1 MSEIRE
7 SEGPVESE
15 SSVDQE
21 VVPMT
26 PLMHADSK
34 DDLFEDASDE
44 LALSAS
50 KETKAAVFEEEN
62 DGERENVINNGVED
76 YRVLV
81 DELERFR
88 GLLDKTSNERD
99 SFEKQCKEE
108 RETFSRELVKLR
120 HQLMVL
126 TDKEL
131 LQGQIDGGLVDR
143 LGEQEIGDSMV
154 DAGLDDLMSEC
165 SQFLRSALEER
176 LRSESAFRELNAVLH
191 SKDQE
196 IEDLN
201 AKVSELSVSRDVAA
215 SYLNSVASESAD
227 AQLEKEQY
235 VEGVADRML
244 GYLAMVVVSQE
255 ELLDS
260 SICGKISHVEKN
272 TYLLIE
278 KYNQMLYEIY
288 QLGQCLSNIKPD
300 LQVQEEFGTVFAG
313 ASSELLELKKRE
325 VELVEKVSH
334 LENENSK
341 FVEQV
346 EKYKEILEAVNTEL
360 SKTKTEVEQEKTR
373 CTNTKEK
380 LSLAVSKGKALV
392 QQRDLLKQSVAE
404 KTTELEKCLAAL
416 QEKSSALQAAELS
429 QEELVKSDNLIAS
442 LQETLSQTNS
452 ILQRSEE
459 ILSQTDLPENLQQMD
474 MVERIKWLVSLQE
487 TLSQTNSILQRSE
500 EILSQTDL
508 PKNLQQTDMV
518 ERIKWLVSLQEPLT
532 QTNSILQRSEEI
544 LSQTDLPENLQQTD
558 MVERIKWLVNER
570 NDLKVTS
577 LDFNKLKDTISLID
591 LPETVSFPDLESR
604 LVWLKESFT
613 QSKYEANVLLNE
625 LDKTKEVAR
634 NEIDLLSISLS
645 AEFQEKDYVQKELDD
660 LANKYEEIV
669 ARADKVSMV
678 KNQIVR
684 MLLEESGMVMEDQD
698 EVCETYSDMAMLV
711 DKCLGKIREKA
722 HASFVTCGVDS
733 EMFERMQ
740 SLLYVKNLELI
751 LHEQLLEEEMQFR
764 LQFND
769 LSNNSRVL
777 SEELEAMKMEKDS
790 LQKDLERSEEKS
802 TLVREKLSTAVKK
815 GKGLVQDRQNLKS
828 QLDEK
833 NSEIEK
839 LKLQLQQ
846 QESTVSE
853 CRDQINRLTTDL
865 ESIPKLEADIGALN
879 DQRDQ
884 LEQFLL
890 ESNKMLQRVFE
901 SVDRI
906 VVPVGLVLT
915 EPMEKVNWIS
925 GYINECQNAKTQLE
939 QELGKI
945 KAEATALA
953 SNLADVQATTKSLEN
968 ALSIAE
974 DKIARLT
981 GEKRE
986 IEVGKENV
994 ELELLKAIEEARIQ
1008 TSKFAEACASR
1019 KSIED
1024 KLSMTEN
1031 HISEL
1036 INEKEEAQS
1045 SGAAAVMELEKV
1057 REEVSF
1063 QTSKLTEAYK
1073 TIKSLEDALSQV
1085 ETNVVLLTEQ
1095 NNAVQVGRTTL
1106 ENELQ
1111 KMKDEAESQAVELA
1125 DARTSIKSMVDA
1137 LLRAESDISALQD
1150 EKRISE
1156 QEISTLDSKL
1166 KACMEEL
1173 SGTNGSS
1180 QSKSVELIG
1189 HLNDL
1194 QMVMKD
1200 DKLLSIV
1207 KQSFERKIEG
1217 LRNMDLIIKDIGD
1230 QVVDNGSEVPLS
1242 HPDFEGYSHVT
1253 TPFANDPDNIEIEN
1267 GEMNVEDADSI
1278 HSYFRKTAEEFQ
1290 LRNKILGDKFE
1301 GFSSSL
1307 DEIIALM
1314 SRKLHRTKDE
1324 VIRMMQNMES
1334 LKQSIKTMETYQK
1347 EQEQASTMLENDVTV
1362 LLSAC
1367 SDAARE
1373 LQFEVKNDLLDLHSV
1388 PEFEKLKNDHLQEER
1403 EVDGDGIA
1411 VHQKSFLSNKYAET
1425 AEKLLFSLR
1434 KNQSVAKLF
1443 ESTSAVAVSKIQDLQ
1458 QKLLETTTAFE
1469 KTIEE
1474 RDLYQNKEY
1483 KLETDVDALQDS
1495 CKELRLKME
1504 DYQAKEEKLKEKDAE
1519 ILLLHNR
1526 LSTKEQGVEDSL
1538 LSASEVKALFD
1549 KISGIDIPFAESEA
1563 RDLEPES
1570 SAYLKKLYYIIDSV
1584 TGLHPQINLL
1594 AQEKEN
1600 LQSILSTR
1608 TTEIEH
1614 LKEEVEMHVRNKT
1627 NFERMSI
1634 EFSELAFG
1642 LEKIFDILGGNEF
1655 VLDEKS
1661 AGLVELLSVLEKQ
1674 VTILVSEAENSKSKA
1689 QELGTKLLGSQKVVD
1704 ELTAKV
1710 KFLED
1715 SVQGRTVQPEI
1726 VQERSIFEAPSLPTP
1741 SEISEIEDVETIG
1754 KNSISPVP
1762 SAAQLRIM
1770 RKGSSDHLAINIES
1784 ETASLINNEETDE
1797 DKGHVFKSLNTSG
1810 LIPKQGKMIADRI
1823 DGIWVSGGRVLMSRP
1838 GARLGLVAYWIFLN
1852 LWLLGTIL

>member
-21 VVPMT
+21 VVPVT
-26 PLMHADSK
+26 PLIHADSK

-62 DGERENVINNGVED
+62 GGERENVINNGFED
-76 YRVLV
+76 NRVLV

-88 GLLDKTSNERD
+88 DLLDKTANERD
-99 SFEKQCKEE
+99 GFEKQFKEE
-108 RETFSRELVKLR
+108 RETFSRELSNLR
-120 HQLMVL
+120 HQLKVL

-131 LQGQIDGGLVDR
+131 LQGEIDGGLVDR
-143 LGEQEIGDSMV
+143 LGEQEIGDSLV
-154 DAGLDDLMSEC
+154 DSRLDDVMSEC

-191 SKDQE
+191 AKDQE

-215 SYLNSVASESAD
+215 SYLNSVANESAD
-227 AQLEKEQY
+227 TQLEKEQY

-300 LQVQEEFGTVFAG
+300 LQVQEEFGIVFAG

-346 EKYKEILEAVNTEL
+346 DKYKEILEAVNTEL
-360 SKTKTEVEQEKTR
+360 SKTKAEVEQEKTR

-392 QQRDLLKQSVAE
+392 QQRDLLKHSLAE

-416 QEKSSALQAAELS
+416 QEKSSALQAAELR

-442 LQETLSQTNS
+442 LQETLLQSNS

-459 ILSQTDLPENLQQMD
+459 ILSQTDLPENLQQTD
-474 MVERIKWLVSLQE
+474 MVERIQWLVSFQE
-487 TLSQTNSILQRSE
+487 TLSQTS
-500 EILSQTDL
+500 
-508 PKNLQQTDMV
+508 
-518 ERIKWLVSLQEPLT
+518 
-532 QTNSILQRSEEI
+532 SILQRSEEI

-570 NDLKVTS
+570 NDLKVIS
-577 LDFNKLKDTISLID
+577 LDFIKLKDTISLID

-604 LVWLKESFT
+604 LVWLKESFN
-613 QSKYEANVLLNE
+613 QSKNEANVLLNE

-645 AEFQEKDYVQKELDD
+645 AEFQEKDYIQKELDD

-698 EVCETYSDMAMLV
+698 EVYQTSSDMALLV

-722 HASFVTCGVDS
+722 HASFDTSGVDS
-733 EMFERMQ
+733 EMFERVQ
-740 SLLYVKNLELI
+740 SLLYVKNLELM

-769 LSNNSRVL
+769 LSNNLRVL
-777 SEELEAMKMEKDS
+777 SEELEAMRMEKDT
-790 LQKDLERSEEKS
+790 LQKYLERSEEKS
-802 TLVREKLSTAVKK
+802 TLLREKLSTAVKK

-865 ESIPKLEADIGALN
+865 ESIPKLEADIGAIN

-901 SVDRI
+901 SVDGI
-906 VVPVGLVLT
+906 VVPVGLVFT

-925 GYINECQNAKTQLE
+925 GYVNECQNAKTQLE

-945 KAEATALA
+945 KEEASALA

-968 ALSIAE
+968 VLSIAE

-981 GEKRE
+981 DEKRE

-994 ELELLKAIEEARIQ
+994 EQELLKAIEEARIQ

-1036 INEKEEAQS
+1036 ITEKEEAQS

-1073 TIKSLEDALSQV
+1073 TIKSHEDALSQV
-1085 ETNVVLLTEQ
+1085 KTNVVLLTEQ
-1095 NNAVQVGRTTL
+1095 NNVVQVGRTTL
-1106 ENELQ
+1106 ENDLQ

-1125 DARTSIKSMVDA
+1125 DARTSIKSMEGA
-1137 LLRAESDISALQD
+1137 LLKAESDISALQD
-1150 EKRISE
+1150 EKRIAE

-1173 SGTNGSS
+1173 SGTNGSL

-1230 QVVDNGSEVPLS
+1230 QVVDKGSEVPLS

-1314 SRKLHRTKDE
+1314 LRKLQRTKDE

-1334 LKQSIKTMETYQK
+1334 LKQNVKTLETYQQ

-1367 SDAARE
+1367 SDVARE

-1388 PEFEKLKNDHLQEER
+1388 PELEKLKNAHLQEER

-1411 VHQKSFLSNKYAET
+1411 VHQKSFSSNKYAET

-1434 KNQSVAKLF
+1434 KNQTVAKLF
-1443 ESTSAVAVSKIQDLQ
+1443 ESTSAVAASKIQDLQ
-1458 QKLLETTTAFE
+1458 QKLLQTTTAFE

-1495 CKELRLKME
+1495 CKELRLQME

-1519 ILLLHNR
+1519 ILLLHNS
-1526 LSTKEQGVEDSL
+1526 LLMKEQGVEDSL

-1584 TGLHPQINLL
+1584 TELHPQINLL

-1600 LQSILSTR
+1600 LQSIVSAQ

-1627 NFERMSI
+1627 NLERMSI
-1634 EFSELAFG
+1634 EFSELTFG

-1655 VLDEKS
+1655 VLDKKF
-1661 AGLVELLSVLEKQ
+1661 AGLVELLPVLEKQ

-1726 VQERSIFEAPSLPTP
+1726 VQERSILEAPSLPTG

-1770 RKGSSDHLAINIES
+1770 RKGSSDQLAINIES

>member
-15 SSVDQE
+15 SSVNQE
-21 VVPMT
+21 VVPVT

-62 DGERENVINNGVED
+62 GGEREDVINNGVED
-76 YRVLV
+76 NRVLV

-88 GLLDKTSNERD
+88 DLLDKTANERD
-99 SFEKQCKEE
+99 SFENQCKEE
-108 RETFSRELVKLR
+108 RKTFARELANLR
-120 HQLMVL
+120 HQLKVL

-131 LQGQIDGGLVDR
+131 LQGEIDGGLFDR
-143 LGEQEIGDSMV
+143 LGEQEIGDSVV
-154 DAGLDDLMSEC
+154 DARLDDLVSEC

-215 SYLNSVASESAD
+215 SYLNSVANESAD
-227 AQLEKEQY
+227 AQHEKEQY

-278 KYNQMLYEIY
+278 KYNQMLYGIY
-288 QLGQCLSNIKPD
+288 QLGQCLSSIKPD

-392 QQRDLLKQSVAE
+392 QQRDLLKQSLAG

-442 LQETLSQTNS
+442 LQESLS
-452 ILQRSEE
+452 
-459 ILSQTDLPENLQQMD
+459 
-474 MVERIKWLVSLQE
+474 
-487 TLSQTNSILQRSE
+487 
-500 EILSQTDL
+500 
-508 PKNLQQTDMV
+508 
-518 ERIKWLVSLQEPLT
+518 

-570 NDLKVTS
+570 NDLKVIS
-577 LDFNKLKDTISLID
+577 LDFIKLKDSISLID

-604 LVWLKESFT
+604 LVWLKESFN
-613 QSKYEANVLLNE
+613 QSKNEANVLLNE

-645 AEFQEKDYVQKELDD
+645 VEFQEKDYIQKELDD

-698 EVCETYSDMAMLV
+698 EVYQTYSDMAMLV
-711 DKCLGKIREKA
+711 DKCLGKIREKS
-722 HASFVTCGVDS
+722 HASFDTSGVDS

-740 SLLYVKNLELI
+740 SLLYVKNLELM

-769 LSNNSRVL
+769 LSNNLSVL

-802 TLVREKLSTAVKK
+802 ILLREKLSTAVKK

-853 CRDQINRLTTDL
+853 CRDQINRLTTNL
-865 ESIPKLEADIGALN
+865 ESIPKLEADIGAMN

-906 VVPVGLVLT
+906 VVPVGLVFT

-945 KAEATALA
+945 KEEASALA
-953 SNLADVQATTKSLEN
+953 SNLADMQATTKSLEN

-981 GEKRE
+981 DEKRE

-994 ELELLKAIEEARIQ
+994 EQELLKAIEEARIQ

-1036 INEKEEAQS
+1036 ITEKEEAQS
-1045 SGAAAVMELEKV
+1045 RGAAAVMELEKV
-1057 REEVSF
+1057 EEEVSF

-1095 NNAVQVGRTTL
+1095 NNVVQVGRTTL

-1111 KMKDEAESQAVELA
+1111 KMKDGAESQAVELA
-1125 DARTSIKSMVDA
+1125 DARTSIKSMEDA
-1137 LLRAESDISALQD
+1137 LLKAESDISTLQD
-1150 EKRISE
+1150 ENRIAE

-1173 SGTNGSS
+1173 SGTNGSL
-1180 QSKSVELIG
+1180 QSKSVDLIG

-1217 LRNMDLIIKDIGD
+1217 LRNMDLIIKEIGD
-1230 QVVDNGSEVPLS
+1230 QVVDKGSEVPLS

-1253 TPFANDPDNIEIEN
+1253 TPLANDPDNIEIEN

-1314 SRKLHRTKDE
+1314 LRKLQRTKDE
-1324 VIRMMQNMES
+1324 VIRTMQNMES
-1334 LKQSIKTMETYQK
+1334 LKQNVKSMETYQQ

-1367 SDAARE
+1367 SDATRE

-1388 PEFEKLKNDHLQEER
+1388 PELDKLKNAHLQYER

-1411 VHQKSFLSNKYAET
+1411 KHQKSFLSNKYAES

-1434 KNQSVAKLF
+1434 KTQTVTKLF
-1443 ESTSAVAVSKIQDLQ
+1443 ESTSAVAGSKIQDLQ

-1474 RDLYQNKEY
+1474 RDLYQNKVS
-1483 KLETDVDALQDS
+1483 KLETEVDALQDS
-1495 CKELRLKME
+1495 CKELRLKVE
-1504 DYQAKEEKLKEKDAE
+1504 DYQAKEEKLKEKDSE
-1519 ILLLHNR
+1519 ISLLHNS
-1526 LSTKEQGVEDSL
+1526 LSMKEQGVDNSL

-1549 KISGIDIPFAESEA
+1549 KISEIDIPFAESET
-1563 RDLEPES
+1563 RELEPES

-1584 TGLHPQINLL
+1584 TELHPQINLL

-1600 LQSILSTR
+1600 LQSIVSTQ
-1608 TTEIEH
+1608 TTEIEY
-1614 LKEEVEMHVRNKT
+1614 LKEEVEMHVRNMT

-1634 EFSELAFG
+1634 EFSELTFG
-1642 LEKIFDILGGNEF
+1642 LEKFFDILRGNEF
-1655 VLDEKS
+1655 VLDKNS
-1661 AGLVELLSVLEKQ
+1661 AGLVELLPVLEKQ
-1674 VTILVSEAENSKSKA
+1674 VMILVSEAENSKSQA
-1689 QELGTKLLGSQKVVD
+1689 QELGTKLIGSQKVVD

-1726 VQERSIFEAPSLPTP
+1726 VQERSIFEAPSLPTG

-1770 RKGSSDHLAINIES
+1770 RKGSSDQLAINIES

-1852 LWLLGTIL
+1852 LWLLGTIFFRTRRNFKSYIIYKIKSKVK